1 MSMKTTETGH
11 GRTDKRSC
19 HVLEIPKDHPQ
30 RKLWKDLNT
39 PAVTVS
45 RRVIDGKET
54 WESRSYA
61 SSHSPRAK
69 QLAEA
74 IRKHWG
80 IENARHC
87 VLDVT
92 FGEDVRRQQ
101 DRNGGANL
109 AAIRHAMATFSSREV
124 MRFLGRTR
132 MPAAGGVDSRFN
144 GQVVSDLRARLEGV
158 RIKHRMNRN
167 SLKMY
172 DKQGSV
178 LRIETTINDA
188 RDLFVYRASE
198 ADPQGSKKL
207 RRLRKGVVDLPR
219 RSQISQGIR

>member
-11 GRTDKRSC
+11 GRTDERSC

-80 IENARHC
+80 IENGQHW
-87 VLDVT
+87 VLDVA

-109 AAIRHAMATFSSREV
+109 AAIRR
-124 MRFLGRTR
+124 L
-132 MPAAGGVDSRFN
+132 
-144 GQVVSDLRARLEGV
+144 VVSLLRQDQTVKRGVKTKRLKCALDPNYLL
-158 RIKHRMNRN
+158 R
-167 SLKMY
+167 
-172 DKQGSV
+172 V
-178 LRIETTINDA
+178 LANAKFDA
-188 RDLFVYRASE
+188 
-198 ADPQGSKKL
+198 
-207 RRLRKGVVDLPR
+207 
-219 RSQISQGIR
+219 